1 VSGTIAAMVCS
12 RDSLGGVGPGGAA
25 TRLDRIA
32 SGTARRAAKSKFGL
46 FSIVVTQ
53 RFHIFKIRID
63 SFVYWDIFYM
73 YHYKNYDR
81 NMLVAFY
88 SSEKSLHLIMA

>member
-1 VSGTIAAMVCS
+1 MQVGIASSG
-12 RDSLGGVGPGGAA
+12 GPATV

-32 SGTARRAAKSKFGL
+32 SGTARRAAKSKFEL
-46 FSIVVTQ
+46 FSLVITQ

-63 SFVYWDIFYM
+63 SFVYWDIFHM

>member
-1 VSGTIAAMVCS
+1 MYTS
-12 RDSLGGVGPGGAA
+12 
-25 TRLDRIA
+25 LDRIA

-46 FSIVVTQ
+46 FSIVITQ
-53 RFHIFKIRID
+53 RFHIFKIKID
-63 SFVYWDIFYM
+63 SFIYWDIFYM

>member
-1 VSGTIAAMVCS
+1 MGHNTHGRFSILLNTSSYQPLIG
-12 RDSLGGVGPGGAA
+12 

-46 FSIVVTQ
+46 FSIVITQ
-53 RFHIFKIRID
+53 RFHIFKIKID
-63 SFVYWDIFYM
+63 SFIYWDIFYM